1 VVGLLGRSGRGLSV
15 DLDHIQLS
23 APPDCEPA
31 ARAFFGEILGLRE
44 IAKPVA
50 LAGRGGVWF
59 ELGDARQLHIGVV
72 PGDQFVAAIKAH
84 AGFRL
89 SLGQLVELAQRL
101 VEAEYPVVWA
111 PAEEIPGVRRLH
123 TTDPWGNRLELLA
136 DAG

>member
-1 VVGLLGRSGRGLSV
+1 VDSPRKGGLSL
-15 DLDHIQLS
+15 DLDHVQLT

-31 ARAFFGEILGLRE
+31 ARHFFGELLGLRE
-44 IAKPVA
+44 IEKPA
-50 LAGRGGVWF
+50 GLAGRGGVWF

-72 PGDQFVAAIKAH
+72 PGDQFVAATKAH

-89 SLGQLVELAQRL
+89 SPDGLAELAQRL
-101 VEAEYPVVWA
+101 VAARYPVVWA
-111 PAEEIPGVRRLH
+111 PAEEMPGLRRMH